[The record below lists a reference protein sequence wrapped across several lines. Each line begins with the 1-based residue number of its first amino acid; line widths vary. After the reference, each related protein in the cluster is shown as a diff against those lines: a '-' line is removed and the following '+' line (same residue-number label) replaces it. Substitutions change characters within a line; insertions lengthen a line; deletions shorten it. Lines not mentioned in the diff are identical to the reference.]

1 MQRIG
6 EKQTQCSESA
16 FSKLV
21 QEGAEW
27 DFENVSLWTN
37 LALYS
42 HVCYWSGFLK
52 NRAHAQPSPL
62 HLGVRGIYPLNWI
75 RFLFPLRQ
83 HWFLPFHKWW
93 CRGSACVREWVSV
106 VISVFAV
113 PSYVCWRHLSVSGKL
128 WVKTSPAKLFSS
140 IGKYVKQRETLPP
153 LLKKSQCCKQ
163 HPFMEYST
171 FPCAT
176 PDC

>member
-42 HVCYWSGFLK
+42 HVCYLSGFLK
-52 NRAHAQPSPL
+52 NRADVQPSPL
-62 HLGVRGIYPLNWI
+62 HLEVRGIYPFNWI

-106 VISVFAV
+106 VITVCLLSPAMSVEDTF
-113 PSYVCWRHLSVSGKL
+113 LSVENSGSKHPQPNYFL
-128 WVKTSPAKLFSS
+128 LSENKWS
-140 IGKYVKQRETLPP
+140 RERPP

-163 HPFMEYST
+163 HPFMESST